1 MFMPKFDV
9 FVCSPRRASFA
20 INQVSEPITSKLY
33 VLLRQRLT
41 SQGFGN
47 VIHTHGQE
55 GTYELTDQTLTTDE
69 CGLML
74 KHPFFIS
81 EHQMA
86 KPINLDPYVR
96 NTVHRVGNMPYRVRP
111 SQDAYQFCDRGRVP
125 MFHIMFAGAFNVGKT
140 YVMNEFK
147 LMLKELVPDVE
158 IVVCDN
164 GIHNHEN
171 WDITT
176 DPVAYEEYRKRVLSS
191 GISIGQGPTVRVGID
206 DSIHHNT
213 KF

>member
-20 INQVSEPITSKLY
+20 ISKVAEPITVKLY
-33 VLLRQRLT
+33 ALLQQRLT

-47 VIHTHGQE
+47 VIHNHDSEYTHD
-55 GTYELTDQTLTTDE
+55 LTSTTLTTDE
-69 CGLML
+69 CGLLL

-86 KPINLDPYVR
+86 KPINLEQHVSKV
-96 NTVHRVGNMPYRVRP
+96 VHRIRNIPYRIRP
-111 SQDAYQFCDRGRVP
+111 SLDAYQFCDRGRVP
-125 MFHIMFAGAFNVGKT
+125 MFHIIFAGPFNVGKT

-206 DSIHHNT
+206 DSVHHNT